1 MGTLSNLC
9 DCSHKD
15 PRTEINMFLTQNQT
29 IQFSSPIENI
39 KKNKKVHPTINI
51 TSSKYEKSQHQ
62 INGFNIKK
70 EIRKSILKLQQNDK
84 KTAMNYSFNKNKK
97 KKEDYEDSKSTNKT
111 TLHNIKTTSISK
123 ISPINSMKSIDS
135 SCCTLNINSPLQ
147 ISSKLNELI
156 KARGKAEIYIGEKK
170 GKIKDGIGLQI
181 WNNNTFY
188 FGSYKNNKTNGMGKF
203 VSGDTRYKGEFKD
216 DDANGYGIFTNN
228 KLKYEGYWSNDLQN
242 DYGIEN
248 WKDGSIYKGEYNNG
262 KKNGVGTYI
271 WSDGN
276 RYEGEFLDN
285 NFHGYGIYYYNN
297 KKLFLGHWVNNEK
310 TGFGEFISKN
320 KVFMGFYS
328 NDKRNGFGISFW
340 KNKKKYFIGFWKDGI
355 KVGPAKLLNDNKIIY
370 ALLDL
375 EGNMKK
381 IKDEHE
387 FEQILTERGLIK
399 LKIFFDLS
407 YESISNIVNNSYYND
422 FSLQK

>member
-39 KKNKKVHPTINI
+39 KTNKKVHPTINI
-51 TSSKYEKSQHQ
+51 TTSTYEKSKHQ
-62 INGFNIKK
+62 INGFNVQN
-70 EIRKSILKLQQNDK
+70 EIRKSFLKLQNDK
-84 KTAMNYSFNKNKK
+84 KEAMTYSFSKNLKK
-97 KKEDYEDSKSTNKT
+97 KNDYEDSKYTNKST
-111 TLHNIKTTSISK
+111 INNLKLNSYN
-123 ISPINSMKSIDS
+123 ISPINTIKSCDS
-135 SCCTLNINSPLQ
+135 TCTLNSNNQFQ

-170 GKIKDGIGLQI
+170 GKNKDGIGLQI

-188 FGSYKNNKTNGMGKF
+188 FGSYKDNKTNGMGKF
-203 VSGDTRYKGEFKD
+203 ISGDSKYKGEFKNN
-216 DDANGYGIFTNN
+216 DANGYGIFTNN
-228 KLKYEGYWSNDLQN
+228 KLKYEGYWSHDLQN

-248 WKDGSIYKGEYNNG
+248 WKDGSMYKGEYING

-276 RYEGEFLDN
+276 KYEGEFLDN
-285 NFHGYGIYYYNN
+285 NFHGYGIYYYKNY
-297 KKLFLGHWVNNEK
+297 KYFLGHWVNNEK
-310 TGFGEFISKN
+310 SGFGEFISKN

-355 KVGPAKLLNDNKIIY
+355 KIGPAKILNNDKIIY
-370 ALLDL
+370 AFLDL

-407 YESISNIVNNSYYND
+407 FEKISNIVNNSYYND
-422 FSLQK
+422 FFLQK

>member
-29 IQFSSPIENI
+29 IQFSSPIKNI
-39 KKNKKVHPTINI
+39 KTNKNVHPTLNI
-51 TSSKYEKSQHQ
+51 TSSTYENSKHQ
-62 INGFNIKK
+62 INGFNIQK
-70 EIRKSILKLQQNDK
+70 EIRKSFLKLQNDQK
-84 KTAMNYSFNKNKK
+84 KAMTFSFNQNVKK
-97 KKEDYEDSKSTNKT
+97 KNGFEDRQYTNKT
-111 TLHNIKTTSISK
+111 TIKNLKTNSYK
-123 ISPINSMKSIDS
+123 ISPINSIKSSDS
-135 SCCTLNINSPLQ
+135 SYTLNTNNPLQ

-170 GKIKDGIGLQI
+170 GKIKDGLGLQI

-188 FGSYKNNKTNGMGKF
+188 FGSYKNNKANGMGKF
-203 VSGDTRYKGEFKD
+203 ISGDSKYKGEFKN

-248 WKDGSIYKGEYNNG
+248 WKDGSMYKGQYING

-271 WSDGN
+271 WRDGN
-276 RYEGEFLDN
+276 KYEGEFLDN
-285 NFHGYGIYYYNN
+285 NFHGYGVYYYNN
-297 KKLFLGHWVNNEK
+297 NKFFLGHWDNNEK
-310 TGFGEFISKN
+310 SGYGEFICKK

-340 KNKKKYFIGFWKDGI
+340 KSKKKYFIGFWKDGI
-355 KVGPAKLLNDNKIIY
+355 KLGPSKILNDDKIIY

-387 FEQILTERGLIK
+387 FEQILIERGIIN
-399 LKIFFDLS
+399 LKKIFDLS
-407 YESISNIVNNSYYND
+407 YEDISSIVNDNYYDD
-422 FSLQK
+422 FILHK